1 MDDTDGPD
9 TDTDTEIAAGADTA
23 AGAASAQ
30 PVAPDDPDLRLA
42 DFEDRWRR
50 AVADLDNLRKR
61 AAREIEFVRDSER
74 AQAASVF
81 LPVVDGLEDAVTYA
95 RGQSAGLAEGMQAIR
110 EQAIAALER
119 LGYPRIDEVGVPF
132 DPRIHE
138 VVSVA
143 GRDDRPPRTVV
154 VVARLGFGT
163 PDRLLR
169 AAGVVVTSAEE

>member
-1 MDDTDGPD
+1 MDDPDGPD
-9 TDTDTEIAAGADTA
+9 TDTETGAG
-23 AGAASAQ
+23 GASVQ
-30 PVAPDDPDLRLA
+30 PVAPDDSDRRLA
-42 DFEDRWRR
+42 DVEDRWRR

-61 AAREIEFVRDSER
+61 AARETEFVRDSER
-74 AQAASVF
+74 ARAASVF

-95 RGQSAGLAEGMQAIR
+95 RGQSASLAEGMQAIR
-110 EQAIAALER
+110 EQAVAALET

>member
-1 MDDTDGPD
+1 MDDTDGPE
-9 TDTDTEIAAGADTA
+9 TDTDADAGAGA
-23 AGAASAQ
+23 RAASAQ
-30 PVAPDDPDLRLA
+30 PVAPDDPNLRLA
-42 DFEDRWRR
+42 DLEDRWRR

-110 EQAIAALER
+110 EQAVASLER
-119 LGYPRIDEVGVPF
+119 LGYPRIDQGGVPF

-138 VVSVA
+138 VVSVV
-143 GRDDRPPRTVV
+143 DRGDRLPRTVV

>member
-1 MDDTDGPD
+1 MDDPDG
-9 TDTDTEIAAGADTA
+9 TDTDSDSDVDTEPDAG
-23 AGAASAQ
+23 AGAASAR
-30 PVAPDDPDLRLA
+30 PVTPDDPDLRLA
-42 DFEDRWRR
+42 DVEDRWRR

-61 AAREIEFVRDSER
+61 AAREIEFVRNAER
-74 AQAASVF
+74 ARAASVF

-110 EQAIAALER
+110 EQAVAALEL

-138 VVSVA
+138 VVSVVDR
-143 GRDDRPPRTVV
+143 GDRPPRTVV
-154 VVARLGFGT
+154 LVARLGFGT
-163 PDRLLR
+163 SDRLLR